1 MSSIPHDAHDVL
13 YTRFLYSARLL
24 FFSSSLGVYHY
35 STPLPLVGVD
45 LFLCFLLSFFFFNDT
60 APTEISPLPL
70 HDALPIWLD
79 RDRVPAGRE
88 PPVPGRDPRRRAH
101 PLPTVGGS
109 RRGPRRPAPRPAT
122 PPPRRGARDCAGV
135 GRRTHGAP
143 GADLAQRPHS
153 GPQHAAGRPVVVPL
167 PRLHGVAALLGPRYR
182 ARARVLAARGAD
194 FRPRPGRLSRGRDRR
209 VLARTTPPRRL
220 AARAREQGLRELPH
234 DVSQHGPRRPAP
246 GGLPRRRLAVRPR
259 RAPAAT
265 VTGARWELALAG
277 WRLYAAVAAC
287 AFVIYLG
294 AFWNGFALDD
304 RAIILRNPQV
314 ASPSG
319 LWRAFLEPYWR
330 PEAGGHLYRPLAVV
344 TYALDALVD
353 GAPWFHFV
361 NLLWHA
367 AGSVAVAALARR
379 LIGATAGRSWGG
391 GG

>member
-1 MSSIPHDAHDVL
+1 
-13 YTRFLYSARLL
+13 
-24 FFSSSLGVYHY
+24 
-35 STPLPLVGVD
+35 
-45 LFLCFLLSFFFFNDT
+45 
-60 APTEISPLPL
+60 
-70 HDALPIWLD
+70 
-79 RDRVPAGRE
+79 
-88 PPVPGRDPRRRAH
+88 
-101 PLPTVGGS
+101 
-109 RRGPRRPAPRPAT
+109 
-122 PPPRRGARDCAGV
+122 
-135 GRRTHGAP
+135 HGAP

-194 FRPRPGRLSRGRDRR
+194 FRSRPGRLSRGRDRR

-265 VTGARWELALAG
+265 VTGARWELAG
-277 WRLYAAVAAC
+277 WRLYAVVAAC

-361 NLLWHA
+361 NLLWDA

-379 LIGATAGRSWGG
+379 LIGVAAGLAAGLIFAAHPVHVDAVANVVGRAELMAGLFSVLAVYAGLVRQSVAWSAAALALGLLSKEDAATIPAII
-391 GG
+391 